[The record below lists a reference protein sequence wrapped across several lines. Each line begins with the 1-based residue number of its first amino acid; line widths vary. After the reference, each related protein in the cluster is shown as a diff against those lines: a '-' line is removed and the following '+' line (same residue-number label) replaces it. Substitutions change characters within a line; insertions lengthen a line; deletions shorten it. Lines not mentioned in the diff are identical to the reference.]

1 MLYPQLNEL
10 RETTSL
16 DGLWDFRFQWPDD
29 EAGEWHL
36 GFPVEKRVPVPGSF
50 NDLFTTYSERNHWGM
65 VWYSKAV
72 RIPRSWLN
80 QRIVLRIGAAAY
92 SADVWFNGIH
102 LGFHETGHTPFEFEV
117 GRHVRDGENLIV
129 IRVNTRLTPDTVPPG
144 ELFQPGTDIHMGNN
158 KPPGNF
164 DFYPYG
170 GIHRPVVLYTT
181 ARSHLESILIDTS
194 LDETGADIAFRIAA
208 GGDALRITIEETGQS
223 ITAPLHEGAAR
234 VMVRIANARLW
245 SPDDPFL
252 HHARVELLEADRT
265 VDVYRQRF
273 GIRTV
278 GISDE
283 KFLLNGKPIYLQGF
297 GRHED
302 APLSGRGHNPAA
314 NVRDFELMRWI
325 GANSFRTSHYP
336 YSEEQLDMAD
346 EQGILVISES
356 PAVGIV
362 PDLATEKTLATHCA
376 VQREYM
382 LRDHNHPS
390 VVMWCVANEPLSMQ
404 ASARPYFEKVVAVAR
419 MTDRSRPVMMVT
431 CFGTTDVCLDLLD
444 VVGVN
449 AYPGWYGGGDPF
461 SSSVDGFDAFL
472 EQVHRLAGGR
482 PILVT
487 EFGADSV
494 AGFHMLPSELW
505 TEDYQEDLIERIIAR
520 IRKCPF
526 VIGEHVWA
534 MCDFRTGQNDRRA
547 LGNRKGVFTRDRQP
561 KMAAHTLRRIW
572 KMHDQPPP

>member
-1 MLYPQLNEL
+1 MLYPQLNEF
-10 RETTSL
+10 RCTTSL
-16 DGLWDFRFQWPDD
+16 DGLWDFRFEWPEDST
-29 EAGEWHL
+29 AGWEID
-36 GFPVEKRVPVPGSF
+36 FKAEKRVPVPCSF
-50 NDLFTTYSERNHWGM
+50 NDLFTTYSERNHWGP
-65 VWYSKAV
+65 VWYRSAV
-72 RIPRSWLN
+72 RIPESWRS
-80 QRIVLRIGAAAY
+80 QRIVLRVGAASY
-92 SADVWFNGIH
+92 RADVWINGHH
-102 LGFHETGHTPFEFEV
+102 LGSHETGHTPFEFEV
-117 GRHVRDGENLIV
+117 GPHLHPGENTIV
-129 IRVNTRLTPDTVPPG
+129 LRVDTRLTPDTVPPG
-144 ELFQPGTDIHMGNN
+144 ELLMPGTQIHMGNN

-164 DFYPYG
+164 DFFPYG

-181 ARSHLESILIDTS
+181 PPDFLRSILVDTTVS
-194 LDETGADIAFRIAA
+194 NGKAEAVFRIEY
-208 GGDALRITIEETGQS
+208 GGQADAVRIEIEETGECTEAS
-223 ITAPLHEGAAR
+223 LSLESAR
-234 VMVRIANARLW
+234 SAVTMVGPRLW
-245 SPDDPFL
+245 CPEDPAL
-252 HHARVELLEADRT
+252 YHARVQLVREGRVIDT
-265 VDVYRQRF
+265 YRQRF

-278 GISDE
+278 ELRGGE
-283 KFLLNGKPIYLQGF
+283 FLLNGKPFYFRGF

-302 APLSGRGHNPAA
+302 FPLSGRGHNPAA

-390 VVMWCVANEPLSMQ
+390 VVMWSVANEPLSSQ
-404 ASARPYFEKVVAVAR
+404 ASARAYFEKVVRTAR
-419 MTDRSRPVMMVT
+419 ETDCSRPVTMVT
-431 CFGTTDVCLDLLD
+431 CNTLQDVCLDLLD
-444 VVGVN
+444 VVCVN

-461 SSSVDGFDAFL
+461 SSSVTGFADYLAK
-472 EQVHRLAGGR
+472 VHGYSGGR
-482 PILVT
+482 PVLVT

-505 TEDYQEDLIERIIAR
+505 TEDYQAELLERVIAE
-520 IRKCPF
+520 IRKSPF
-526 VIGEHVWA
+526 AIGEHVWA

-561 KMAAHTLRRIW
+561 KAAAHALRRLW
-572 KMHDQPPP
+572 LTAQT